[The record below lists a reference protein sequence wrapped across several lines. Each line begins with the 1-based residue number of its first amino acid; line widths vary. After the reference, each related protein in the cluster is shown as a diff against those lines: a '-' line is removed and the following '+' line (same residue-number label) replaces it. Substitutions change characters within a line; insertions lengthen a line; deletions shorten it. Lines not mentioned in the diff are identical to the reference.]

1 MKAYKILQSMLVSA
15 ALAAPF
21 SAAAESYEFGEGIS
35 GVDAALYSQMGVV
48 DSGARYEY
56 LNGRAQEGSSL
67 VQTASRENATK
78 GKQAGKKKQV
88 AKKKMSVA
96 ERRMAE
102 LGRKSRLEEEH
113 RKATGEKF
121 DWEKEI

>member
-1 MKAYKILQSMLVSA
+1 MKAYKILQSVLVSA

-35 GVDAALYSQMGVV
+35 GADVALYSQMDVV

-56 LNGRAQEGSSL
+56 LNGRAQEGSGL
-67 VQTASRENATK
+67 VQTASWENAVK

-88 AKKKMSVA
+88 AKKKWTTESEGQIA
-96 ERRMAE
+96 ARNIRKREEERRRT
-102 LGRKSRLEEEH
+102 GRSV
-113 RKATGEKF
+113 F
-121 DWEKEI
+121 DEFTL

>member
-1 MKAYKILQSMLVSA
+1 MKAYKILQSVLVSA

-35 GVDAALYSQMGVV
+35 GADVALYSQMGVV

-56 LNGRAQEGSSL
+56 LNGRAQEGSGL
-67 VQTASRENATK
+67 VQTASWENAVK

-88 AKKKMSVA
+88 AKKKWTTESEGQIA
-96 ERRMAE
+96 ARNIRKREEERRRT
-102 LGRKSRLEEEH
+102 GRSV
-113 RKATGEKF
+113 F
-121 DWEKEI
+121 DEFTL

>member
-1 MKAYKILQSMLVSA
+1 MKAYKILQSVLVSA

-35 GVDAALYSQMGVV
+35 GADVALYSQMGVV

-56 LNGRAQEGSSL
+56 LNGRAQEGSGL
-67 VQTASRENATK
+67 VQTASWENAVK

-88 AKKKMSVA
+88 AKKKM
-96 ERRMAE
+96 
-102 LGRKSRLEEEH
+102 
-113 RKATGEKF
+113 
-121 DWEKEI
+121 DN